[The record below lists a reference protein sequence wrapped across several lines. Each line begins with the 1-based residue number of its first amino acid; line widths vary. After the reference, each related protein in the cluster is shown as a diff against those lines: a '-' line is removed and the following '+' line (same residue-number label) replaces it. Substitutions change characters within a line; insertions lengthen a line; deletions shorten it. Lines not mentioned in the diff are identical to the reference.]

1 MAQTQ
6 SIAPLAL
13 NKKLLASAILTAT
26 LTACGGG
33 GGGDGGNPAPSG
45 PSFSLNNAQTISE
58 NSDTAVDLGTISAD
72 DAAPGSKDYAFSVKA
87 GTSTNFNVTNN
98 TLRFVGG
105 TTFDYEANQ
114 TVNVVIEGIAT
125 IAGAD
130 GAEPT
135 TETYERTITV
145 AITDV
150 DEAPTAIILSNSAAV
165 FDEQGAAVGNLETVD
180 PDGNG
185 SPFQQN
191 TFSVVSANA
200 ANFVINGSALR
211 LADNYSL
218 AEGDEVEVTIR
229 AQNSAQG
236 PAFEDSFTIT
246 TAEATPVGP
255 LVPRSAN
262 NFYPV
267 LPGLIIA
274 ASTDVAENS
283 EDVQVMFGELDSD
296 TNAYPLNMQISVPI
310 FEDENDSAPSTT
322 ETDIASV
329 EEHLV
334 STPASDSEALGVLTV
349 KKYVVEVPEAIAKLG
364 TSLNPAMTITVDPS
378 EAVDIFKQELV
389 TATLSGQSVQ
399 LTDKKAT
406 VTLFAPL
413 PFPYPDV
420 NATEELDYSGYI
432 YIEKQSGDD
441 ALLPVDIDP
450 EQAERTTYL
459 VTLVMD
465 IDLSPLANLASILNV
480 TLPDTV
486 SINSNMVL
494 AEGLGFT
501 SRSLSV
507 ADTGNN
513 LSITGAFTRADVG
526 TISTGSAD
534 GDGDFWLNSVDQ
546 YPSEVKFH

>member
-33 GGGDGGNPAPSG
+33 GGGGDNPAPSG
-45 PSFSLNNAQTISE
+45 PSFSLNNAQSISE
-58 NSDTAVDLGTISAD
+58 NSDVAIDLGTISAD
-72 DAAPGSKDYAFSVKA
+72 DAAPGSKDYTFSVKA

-98 TLRFVGG
+98 TLRFVGA
-105 TTFDYEANQ
+105 TTYDYEANQ
-114 TVNVVIEGIAT
+114 TVDVVIEGIAT
-125 IAGAD
+125 IAGVD

-135 TETYERTITV
+135 TETYERTISV
-145 AITDV
+145 AIADV
-150 DEAPTAIILSNSAAV
+150 DEAPTAITLSSSAVV
-165 FDEQGAAVGNLETVD
+165 FDEQGAAVGNLEAID
-180 PDGNG
+180 PDGE
-185 SPFQQN
+185 SSTFQQN

-218 AEGDEVEVTIR
+218 AEDDEVEVTIR
-229 AQNSAQG
+229 AQHSAQG

-267 LPGLIIA
+267 SPGLIIA
-274 ASTDVAENS
+274 AKTDVAENA
-283 EDVQVMFGELDSD
+283 EDVQVMFDELDSN

-310 FEDENDSAPSTT
+310 FEDKDDAAPSTT

-389 TATLSGQSVQ
+389 TATLSGQSVL

-406 VTLFAPL
+406 VTLKAGII
-413 PFPYPDV
+413 
-420 NATEELDYSGYI
+420 NADEELDYSGYI

-465 IDLSPLANLASILNV
+465 IDLSPLANLANILNV

-513 LSITGAFTRADVG
+513 LSISGAFIRADVG
-526 TISTGSAD
+526 TISSDSAD
-534 GDGDFWLNSVDQ
+534 ADGDFWLNSVDQ
-546 YPSEVKFH
+546 YPNEVKFQ